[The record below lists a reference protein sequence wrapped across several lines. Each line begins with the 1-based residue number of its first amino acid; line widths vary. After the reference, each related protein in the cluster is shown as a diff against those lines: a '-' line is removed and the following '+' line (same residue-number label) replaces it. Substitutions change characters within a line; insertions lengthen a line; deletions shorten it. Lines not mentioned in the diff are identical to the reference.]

1 MGKFMI
7 CHAYNTK
14 LEVFEKSAFSE
25 DTIESISAVND
36 DDKRIRGINE
46 QKGKEGKSLLYFKN
60 NAGTALLVESIDE
73 LFPDAHENA
82 RKLECELKLKDH
94 EMENRQSKL
103 NQVGWKYYIINHLR
117 NNPFGVIHFDTGIS
131 HDLNITFVVKDD
143 GSVDIKNTTIDK
155 ISL

>member
-25 DTIESISAVND
+25 DIIESISSAND
-36 DDKRIRGINE
+36 DDKRTRSINE

-60 NAGTALLVESIDE
+60 NEGSSLLLESIDE
-73 LFPDAHENA
+73 LFPDTHENA
-82 RKLECELKLKDH
+82 RKLDC

-117 NNPFGVIHFDTGIS
+117 NNPFGVIHFDVGIS